1 MEQII
6 SEGQGWDVHSA
17 KDIPDL
23 DISSFGMLCLT
34 SQDEIIALTFLTF
47 LYLVHI

>member
-34 SQDEIIALTFLTF
+34 SQEVIALTFLTF